1 MIKTIVSCL
10 LHSAEESP
18 TRIVAI
24 GILTVIAILSIFA
37 SERADADTVVFR
49 NPVVRIEEEV
59 YTFKSPDN
67 GSGPLWSYGCTQ
79 IVRMGEEVVVSA
91 METGVDVPPLCNT
104 RWRLLRR
111 EQGAWRMI
119 AEADAYRQREP
130 CPVAITS
137 DQDLFL
143 YVNDSLEPPG
153 TYYGPCDPHLIH
165 FQMQESGI
173 ARTALRPQWA
183 GKPYYTDHS
192 YRGYAADPARGELL
206 MLNIDAKTGVQHAC
220 LLNTNGDTLAT
231 GSIEF
236 PIRSCYPQVALVDRA
251 AYVLAIGDI
260 VEPVK
265 EWREYKFE
273 QTQRE
278 WDYVFRILYFT
289 WTPDIT
295 SQPFAAPIEIAN
307 VDASGGH
314 ISNQDLWIAPDGAAW
329 LMYTEREV
337 QNELMRDRFFPD
349 KSVINSLHLAVVKNS
364 EIIER
369 RVLMEGS
376 ASEAPGHARF
386 HSTPDGQLYVVAYCR
401 GENAGHR
408 LLRLLPESNR
418 LQAIPLP
425 LKRPMSEYC
434 LASVRA
440 GNASAFIIDMLGLS
454 SENTLSYARIDLE
467 PAS

>member
-1 MIKTIVSCL
+1 MMRTIVSRL
-10 LHSAEESP
+10 LHSAEELP
-18 TRIVAI
+18 IRIVAI
-24 GILTVIAILSIFA
+24 GILSILV
-37 SERADADTVVFR
+37 SELATADTVVLR

-59 YTFKSPDN
+59 YTLKNPDN

-79 IVRMGEEVVVSA
+79 IARMGGQVVVSA

-111 EQGAWRMI
+111 EQGAWRVI

-137 DQDLFL
+137 EQDLFL

-153 TYYGPCDPHLIH
+153 THYGPCEPHLIH
-165 FQMQESGI
+165 FRMQESGMER
-173 ARTALRPQWA
+173 AALRPQWA

-220 LLNTNGDTLAT
+220 LLNITGDTLAT

-273 QTQRE
+273 QTQRQ

-295 SQPFAAPIEIAN
+295 SQSFAAPIEIAN
-307 VDASGGH
+307 VDATGGH

-329 LMYTEREV
+329 IMYTEREV
-337 QNELMRDRFFPD
+337 QYPSMRDRFFPGR
-349 KSVINSLHLAVVKNS
+349 SVINSLYLAVVKNGA
-364 EIIER
+364 IIER
-369 RVLMEGS
+369 RVLIEGS
-376 ASEAPGHARF
+376 ALEWPGHARF
-386 HSTPDGQLYVVAYCR
+386 HPTPDGQLYVVAYCSS
-401 GENAGHR
+401 GNAGNR
-408 LLRLLPESNR
+408 LLRLLPENDTP
-418 LQAIPLP
+418 QAIPIP
-425 LKRPMSEYC
+425 LKRPMGSYC

-440 GNASAFIIDMLGLS
+440 GNTPSFTIDMLGLGGG
-454 SENTLSYARIDLE
+454 NTLSYARIDLE
-467 PAS
+467 PAP